1 VEFNN
6 NARKFLLN
14 FIDIES
20 NKLLGKFDSKF
31 IDIRNYFV
39 NLFNKNVT
47 KLYNKYAV
55 LDYSKESMK
64 FTNKIR
70 IKTKLDYKDKFSITS
85 AENVDRI
92 IKMIDNISHLSTEK
106 SISRIN
112 KFNSIS
118 KNETKL
124 SMLISTIIKENKLTL
139 EEKQLGIENVI
150 LNYDLD

>member
-1 VEFNN
+1 
-6 NARKFLLN
+6 
-14 FIDIES
+14 
-20 NKLLGKFDSKF
+20 
-31 IDIRNYFV
+31 
-39 NLFNKNVT
+39 
-47 KLYNKYAV
+47 
-55 LDYSKESMK
+55 MK

-118 KNETKL
+118 KMKPN
-124 SMLISTIIKENKLTL
+124 
-139 EEKQLGIENVI
+139 
-150 LNYDLD
+150 